1 MERLCF
7 FSGPDPAERGERACS
22 EGVLSDLVCE
32 SALLA
37 ALLLLD
43 PIDMKR
49 RSFVG
54 LVSGC

>member
-7 FSGPDPAERGERACS
+7 FSRPDPAERGERTCS
-22 EGVLSDLVCE
+22 EGVLSDLVFD